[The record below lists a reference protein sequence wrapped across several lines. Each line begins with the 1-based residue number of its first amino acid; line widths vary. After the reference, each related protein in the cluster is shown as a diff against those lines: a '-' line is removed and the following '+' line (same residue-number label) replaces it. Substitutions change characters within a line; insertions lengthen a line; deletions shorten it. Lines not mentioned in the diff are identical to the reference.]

1 MRFGQIASL
10 VMVATCL
17 PSGFPKLAAEVS
29 TLDSIRREV
38 NEAPRSAP
46 ADEPSENGHSDPR
59 SGRNRRSP
67 DSCEDRGH
75 GSFHFGSPS
84 FDECDSTEQAVGWAI
99 LFGATT
105 PWWGPHLLLE
115 GDGAGTAAFPI
126 GPYASGHPGYLTID
140 AGATDAEI
148 PRTKSWGGRVS
159 LDTANNFD
167 DITTMTGRLQL
178 DTVFRVGLDA
188 EWANLVERQP
198 GSADWLGRG
207 DCNLVV
213 RFAQSE
219 RMQFHSGVG
228 LNWLADRNTS
238 DYGFNFTYGVDLFPV
253 DPVVASASIDLG
265 TVGNSSL
272 VHFRGTIG
280 LMVRPRLHLYTG
292 YDLLNF
298 EGNSI
303 HSLLTGLEF
312 WF

>member
-1 MRFGQIASL
+1 MRFARIASL
-10 VMVATCL
+10 AMAATSVF
-17 PSGFPKLAAEVS
+17 SGLSRLTAEDRA
-29 TLDSIRREV
+29 LDSIRREV
-38 NEAPRSAP
+38 NEAPHSKPAKEPTRSGHSPPRSAK
-46 ADEPSENGHSDPR
+46 
-59 SGRNRRSP
+59 NRRP
-67 DSCEDRGH
+67 TDSWKDREH
-75 GSFHFGSPS
+75 GSFHFGGPS

-99 LFGATT
+99 LFGVTA
-105 PWWGPHLLLE
+105 PWWSPHAILE
-115 GDGAGTAAFPI
+115 GNGAGTAAFPI
-126 GPYASGHPGYLTID
+126 GPYADGQAGYLAID
-140 AGATDAEI
+140 AEATDSEFST
-148 PRTKSWGGRVS
+148 TKSWGGRVS

-178 DTVFRVGLDA
+178 DTVFRLGIDA

-198 GSADWLGRG
+198 GKSDWLGRG

-219 RMQFHSGVG
+219 RIQFHSGIG

-253 DPVVASASIDLG
+253 DPIVTSASIDLG

-272 VHFRGTIG
+272 FHFRGTIG